1 MIVMSF
7 VAPMGDFQ
15 AATGAYTAPFA
26 AAVQGVLDG
35 YNTLDAI
42 AALVFSTLVVN
53 CVRENG
59 VHDAKAVTEQ
69 VTKAGVLA
77 GGLLAVVYVF
87 IAKIGAESVAA
98 IGMQETGA
106 PVLAESAKIFFGT
119 FGAYLLAAMVLLA
132 CVTTAVGLLTCCAAF
147 FLRLT
152 GKLTYSTW
160 VALFTVVSYLI
171 GLFGLKTI
179 IVSTIPVLMFIYPL
193 CVALMGLIFLD
204 KFFGG
209 RQCVYA
215 WTMGFTFLMALVNG
229 LETAGVPMAG
239 LEEVLKTYLPLHSYG
254 LGWISFSVTG
264 FVVGL
269 IWKAVVPEKEL
280 VEQAA

>member
-1 MIVMSF
+1 M
-7 VAPMGDFQ
+7 
-15 AATGAYTAPFA
+15 
-26 AAVQGVLDG
+26 
-35 YNTLDAI
+35 
-42 AALVFSTLVVN
+42 
-53 CVRENG
+53 RENG

-87 IAKIGAESVAA
+87 IAKIGAESVAV